1 MRIFT
6 SYIRAYLLWI
16 VFCVALIMFQMA
28 FMTLA
33 GMEKNDCIYGL
44 ILESIVF
51 IIVFFV
57 GFVMYFNKYMK
68 LSRTTLLDI
77 DEQSDVPE
85 TEDCIEQLY
94 QEIVENQII
103 KRKEMKADKDKS
115 KSEMLQYYGMWVH
128 QIKTPISSMRL
139 LLDGEDSKEAR
150 KVASELN
157 RIEQYVEMVLT
168 YLRLDSQ
175 TNDFVFR
182 KCCID
187 EIVRQSIK
195 RFARDFISKKLSL
208 DYTGIEGDIV
218 TDSKWFGFV
227 IEQVLSNALKYT
239 YECGIRIYRQEDIL
253 VISDTGIGIATEDLP
268 RVFENSYTGY
278 NGRSKEASSGIGLYL
293 CKRICDSLG
302 VKLCIA
308 SEVAKGTSVYIGLT
322 QDNVVFKD

>member
-1 MRIFT
+1 MNIGKYFQSNWKTYIMPIVSIVVFT
-6 SYIRAYLLWI
+6 LGL
-16 VFCVALIMFQMA
+16 FMFQMPVRVVIAPGLVCLEAMIIYMVIDYREQKDKYRILSNSTQLIEEA
-28 FMTLA
+28 FDNM
-33 GMEKNDCIYGL
+33 
-44 ILESIVF
+44 
-51 IIVFFV
+51 
-57 GFVMYFNKYMK
+57 
-68 LSRTTLLDI
+68 
-77 DEQSDVPE
+77 PE
-85 TEDCIEQLY
+85 TNDVIEQQY
-94 QEIVENQII
+94 QEMVKILAEKLNSSKLAEN
-103 KRKEMKADKDKS
+103 DKYNS
-115 KSEMLQYYGMWVH
+115 MLDYFSIWVH

-239 YECGIRIYRQEDIL
+239 YEGGIRIYRQEDML

-302 VKLCIA
+302 VKLCIE

-322 QDNVVFKD
+322 QDKVVFKD

>member
-1 MRIFT
+1 MNIGKYFQSNWKTYIMPIVSIVVFT
-6 SYIRAYLLWI
+6 LGL
-16 VFCVALIMFQMA
+16 FMFQMPVRVVIAPGLVCLEAMIIYMVIDYREQKDKYRILSNSTQLIEEA
-28 FMTLA
+28 FNNM
-33 GMEKNDCIYGL
+33 
-44 ILESIVF
+44 
-51 IIVFFV
+51 
-57 GFVMYFNKYMK
+57 
-68 LSRTTLLDI
+68 
-77 DEQSDVPE
+77 PE
-85 TEDCIEQLY
+85 TDDVIEQQY
-94 QEIVENQII
+94 QEMVKILAEKLNSSKLAEN
-103 KRKEMKADKDKS
+103 DKYNS
-115 KSEMLQYYGMWVH
+115 MLDYFSIWVH

-239 YECGIRIYRQEDIL
+239 YEGGIRIYRQEDML

-302 VKLCIA
+302 VKLCIE

-322 QDNVVFKD
+322 QDKFVFKD

>member
-1 MRIFT
+1 MNIGKYFQSNWKTYIMPIVSIVVFT
-6 SYIRAYLLWI
+6 LGL
-16 VFCVALIMFQMA
+16 FMFQMPVRVVIAPGLVCLEAMIIYMVIDYREQKDKYRILSNSTQLIEEA
-28 FMTLA
+28 FDNM
-33 GMEKNDCIYGL
+33 
-44 ILESIVF
+44 
-51 IIVFFV
+51 
-57 GFVMYFNKYMK
+57 
-68 LSRTTLLDI
+68 
-77 DEQSDVPE
+77 PE
-85 TEDCIEQLY
+85 TDDVIEQQY
-94 QEIVENQII
+94 QEMVKILAEKLNSSKLAEN
-103 KRKEMKADKDKS
+103 DKYNS
-115 KSEMLQYYGMWVH
+115 MLDYFSIWVH

-239 YECGIRIYRQEDIL
+239 YEGGIRIYRQEDML
-253 VISDTGIGIATEDLP
+253 VISDTGIGIAAEDLP

-302 VKLCIA
+302 VKLCIE

>member
-1 MRIFT
+1 MNIGKYFQSNWKTYIMPIVSIVVFT
-6 SYIRAYLLWI
+6 LDL
-16 VFCVALIMFQMA
+16 FMFQMPVRVVIAPGLVCLEAMIIYMVIDYRKQKEKYRILSNSTQLIEEA
-28 FMTLA
+28 FDNM
-33 GMEKNDCIYGL
+33 
-44 ILESIVF
+44 
-51 IIVFFV
+51 
-57 GFVMYFNKYMK
+57 
-68 LSRTTLLDI
+68 
-77 DEQSDVPE
+77 PE
-85 TEDCIEQLY
+85 TNDVIEQQY
-94 QEIVENQII
+94 QEMVKILAEKLNNSELAEN
-103 KRKEMKADKDKS
+103 DKYNA
-115 KSEMLQYYGMWVH
+115 MLDYFSIWVH

-187 EIVRQSIK
+187 EIVRQSIR

-239 YECGIRIYRQEDIL
+239 YEGGIRIYRQEDML
-253 VISDTGIGIATEDLP
+253 VISDTGIGIAAEDLP

-302 VKLCIA
+302 VKLCIE
-308 SEVAKGTSVYIGLT
+308 SEVSKGTSVYIGLT

>member
-1 MRIFT
+1 MNIGKYFQSNWKTYIMPIVSIVVFT
-6 SYIRAYLLWI
+6 LGL
-16 VFCVALIMFQMA
+16 FMFQMPVRVVIAPGLVCLEAMIIYMVIDYREQKDKYRILSNSTQLIEEA
-28 FMTLA
+28 FDNM
-33 GMEKNDCIYGL
+33 
-44 ILESIVF
+44 
-51 IIVFFV
+51 
-57 GFVMYFNKYMK
+57 
-68 LSRTTLLDI
+68 
-77 DEQSDVPE
+77 PE
-85 TEDCIEQLY
+85 TNDVIEQQY
-94 QEIVENQII
+94 QEMVKILAEKLNSSKLAEN
-103 KRKEMKADKDKS
+103 DKYNS
-115 KSEMLQYYGMWVH
+115 MLDYFSIWVH

-239 YECGIRIYRQEDIL
+239 YEGGIRIYRQEDML

>member
-1 MRIFT
+1 MNIGKYFQSNWKTYIMPIVSIVVFT
-6 SYIRAYLLWI
+6 LDL
-16 VFCVALIMFQMA
+16 FMFQMPVRVVIAPGLVCLEAMIIYMVIDYRKQKDKYRILSNSTQLIEEA
-28 FMTLA
+28 FDNM
-33 GMEKNDCIYGL
+33 
-44 ILESIVF
+44 
-51 IIVFFV
+51 
-57 GFVMYFNKYMK
+57 
-68 LSRTTLLDI
+68 
-77 DEQSDVPE
+77 PE
-85 TEDCIEQLY
+85 TNDVIEQQY
-94 QEIVENQII
+94 QEMVKILAEKLNNSELAEN
-103 KRKEMKADKDKS
+103 DKYNA
-115 KSEMLQYYGMWVH
+115 MLDYFSIWVH

-187 EIVRQSIK
+187 EIVRQSIR

-239 YECGIRIYRQEDIL
+239 YEGGIRIYRQEDML

-302 VKLCIA
+302 VKLCIE

>member
-1 MRIFT
+1 MNIGKYFQSNWKTYIMPIVSIVVFT
-6 SYIRAYLLWI
+6 LDL
-16 VFCVALIMFQMA
+16 FMFQMPVRVVIAPGLVCLEAMIIYMVIDYRKQKDKYRILSNSTQLIEEA
-28 FMTLA
+28 FDNMPETNDVIEQQYQEMVKILA
-33 GMEKNDCIYGL
+33 EKLNNSEL
-44 ILESIVF
+44 AEN
-51 IIVFFV
+51 
-57 GFVMYFNKYMK
+57 NKYNAM
-68 LSRTTLLDI
+68 LDYFSI
-77 DEQSDVPE
+77 
-85 TEDCIEQLY
+85 
-94 QEIVENQII
+94 
-103 KRKEMKADKDKS
+103 
-115 KSEMLQYYGMWVH
+115 WVH

-187 EIVRQSIK
+187 EIVRQSIR

-239 YECGIRIYRQEDIL
+239 YEGGIRIYRQEDML

-302 VKLCIA
+302 VKLCIE

-322 QDNVVFKD
+322 QDKFIFKD

>member
-1 MRIFT
+1 MNIGKYFQSNWKTYIMPIVSIVVFT
-6 SYIRAYLLWI
+6 LGL
-16 VFCVALIMFQMA
+16 FMFQMPVRVVIAPGLVCLEAMIIYMVIDYREQKDKYRILSNSTQLIEEA
-28 FMTLA
+28 FDNM
-33 GMEKNDCIYGL
+33 
-44 ILESIVF
+44 
-51 IIVFFV
+51 
-57 GFVMYFNKYMK
+57 
-68 LSRTTLLDI
+68 
-77 DEQSDVPE
+77 PE
-85 TEDCIEQLY
+85 TDDVIEQQY
-94 QEIVENQII
+94 QEMVKILAEKLNSSKLAEN
-103 KRKEMKADKDKS
+103 DKYNS
-115 KSEMLQYYGMWVH
+115 MLDYFSIWVH

-239 YECGIRIYRQEDIL
+239 YEGGIRIYRQEDML

-302 VKLCIA
+302 VKLCIE

-322 QDNVVFKD
+322 QDKFIFKD

>member
-1 MRIFT
+1 MNIGKYFQSNWKTYIMPIVSIVVFT
-6 SYIRAYLLWI
+6 LGL
-16 VFCVALIMFQMA
+16 FMFQMPVRVVIAPGLVCLEAMIIYMVIDYREQKDKYRILSNSTQLIEEA
-28 FMTLA
+28 FDNM
-33 GMEKNDCIYGL
+33 
-44 ILESIVF
+44 
-51 IIVFFV
+51 
-57 GFVMYFNKYMK
+57 
-68 LSRTTLLDI
+68 
-77 DEQSDVPE
+77 PE
-85 TEDCIEQLY
+85 TNDVIEQQY
-94 QEIVENQII
+94 QEMVKILAEKLNSSKLAEN
-103 KRKEMKADKDKS
+103 DKYNS
-115 KSEMLQYYGMWVH
+115 MLDYFSIWVH

-239 YECGIRIYRQEDIL
+239 YEGGIRIYRQEDML
-253 VISDTGIGIATEDLP
+253 VISDTGIGIAAEDLP

-302 VKLCIA
+302 VKLCIE

>member
-1 MRIFT
+1 MNIGKYFQSNWKTYIMPIVSIVVFT
-6 SYIRAYLLWI
+6 LGL
-16 VFCVALIMFQMA
+16 FMFQMPVRVVIAPGLVCLEAMIIYMVIDYRGQKDKYRILSNSTQLIEEA
-28 FMTLA
+28 FDNM
-33 GMEKNDCIYGL
+33 
-44 ILESIVF
+44 
-51 IIVFFV
+51 
-57 GFVMYFNKYMK
+57 
-68 LSRTTLLDI
+68 
-77 DEQSDVPE
+77 PE
-85 TEDCIEQLY
+85 TDDVIEQQY
-94 QEIVENQII
+94 QEMVKILAEKLNSSKLAEN
-103 KRKEMKADKDKS
+103 DKYNS
-115 KSEMLQYYGMWVH
+115 MLDYFSIWVH

-175 TNDFVFR
+175 TNDFVLR

-239 YECGIRIYRQEDIL
+239 YEGGIRIYRQEDVL

-302 VKLCIA
+302 VKLCIE